1 MDCVSP
7 SSALSFP
14 LLPFCLPLY
23 TICWLALASSSSTA
37 LAWRWPD
44 TPSPSAEAP
53 PIFARFSC
61 FPSAHKARAS
71 LIVPPYVSHSHAFAK
86 RSPAETHLR
95 QKCTFT
101 RIVPGSPPPS
111 SRCRLSLPPPR
122 RTSRA
127 VLRRTVDVRRALVP
141 SAAWDRAT
149 RATRATSDL
158 PRPPCASIILSSL

>member
-23 TICWLALASSSSTA
+23 TICWLALASSSSSA

-86 RSPAETHLR
+86 RSPKHICARRMHFHADRTWL
-95 QKCTFT
+95 
-101 RIVPGSPPPS
+101 SPSIITLPAVLASTSQNQPRCPQED
-111 SRCRLSLPPPR
+111 SRCAA
-122 RTSRA
+122 RA
-127 VLRRTVDVRRALVP
+127 
-141 SAAWDRAT
+141 S
-149 RATRATSDL
+149 
-158 PRPPCASIILSSL
+158 SIGSMGQGHEGHEGHE